1 MSLSRLATSS
11 SSSAFWKGTF
21 FLMFGSRLGRGP
33 PRLDLPC
40 VAVAPR
46 GFSLA
51 NVGTLVAPTDC
62 QTCPNFFSI
71 ASFATLNMK

>member
-11 SSSAFWKGTF
+11 SSSAFWKGT

-40 VAVAPR
+40 VAVALR
-46 GFSLA
+46 GFSLE
-51 NVGTLVAPTDC
+51 NVGILRAPTGC
-62 QTCPNFFSI
+62 QTLPNFISI